1 MEAPSQ
7 NKSSLQ
13 IQRQLAN
20 LKIVTRLLAHELHS
34 QGTSKSITLSR
45 DEVQEIQTCL
55 ELYIEELSRKSGG
68 ALGSMTTDVA
78 ALPNASGATSGPALM
93 AAQASRLN

>member
-1 MEAPSQ
+1 MEALSQ
-7 NKSSLQ
+7 SKLTVQ
-13 IQRQLAN
+13 VQRQLAN

-34 QGTSKSITLSR
+34 QSTSKAITLTR

-55 ELYIEELSRKSGG
+55 ELFIEELSRRNGG
-68 ALGSMTTDVA
+68 GMGSMTTDVS

-93 AAQASRLN
+93 AVGASRMN